1 MAKNPLGG
9 LGNIAGILKQ
19 AQKMKEN
26 LEIAQRELADKTI
39 ETSAGGGMVTV
50 KLNGRQ
56 ELLAVSINPEIL
68 QADDK
73 EMIEDLVVAAVNEGI
88 RRSQEML
95 KEEMSKLTGG
105 LSLPGLFP

>member
-56 ELLAVSINPEIL
+56 ELLAVSINLEIIR
-68 QADDK
+68 ADDR
-73 EMIEDLVVAAVNEGI
+73 EMIEDLIVAAVNECI

-105 LSLPGLFP
+105 LSMPGMFP

>member
-19 AQKMKEN
+19 AQKMQEN